1 VRSQK
6 NFIVVI
12 GVTAIY
18 ICVALLVWPHRH
30 RGDSDNQRVLEAD
43 RVHDI
48 DLPDLY
54 SQLNAQYYGEQLPAH
69 ISVSWSPLVANK
81 DCATCAGMTDWD
93 TGFPRIRLDPTGV
106 RSENFLREAMEH
118 EMCHVATVDAAT
130 RAHQDFHGPLFQAC
144 MQRYVNPPVDTTAVR
159 WPAR

>member
-6 NFIVVI
+6 HFIVVI

-18 ICVALLVWPHRH
+18 ICAALLVWPHRH

-54 SQLNAQYYGEQLPAH
+54 SQLNAQYYG
-69 ISVSWSPLVANK
+69 
-81 DCATCAGMTDWD
+81 G
-93 TGFPRIRLDPTGV
+93 
-106 RSENFLREAMEH
+106 
-118 EMCHVATVDAAT
+118 
-130 RAHQDFHGPLFQAC
+130 
-144 MQRYVNPPVDTTAVR
+144 
-159 WPAR
+159 